1 MTTDLMLAAGAQL
14 ASITAA
20 VWVLTEILG
29 RAAKWNKVAVAL
41 CLGPLLALAAYA
53 TGFLT
58 ALPDCP
64 APIGAAC
71 KWIGAGFAGLITTLL
86 AKGFH
91 DLLGDRVLKVLPG
104 LQKPPEPPGGPA

>member
-20 VWVLTEILG
+20 IWVLTELIG
-29 RAAKWNKVAVAL
+29 RTTGWNKVALAL
-41 CLGPLLALAAYA
+41 VLGPLLALGAYA

-64 APIGAAC
+64 VFFPKCGWVA
-71 KWIGAGFAGLITTLL
+71 AGFAGLITTLL

-91 DLLGDRVLKVLPG
+91 DLLGSRLLNLLPG
-104 LQKPPEPPGGPA
+104 QGEPPAPPAGGPS